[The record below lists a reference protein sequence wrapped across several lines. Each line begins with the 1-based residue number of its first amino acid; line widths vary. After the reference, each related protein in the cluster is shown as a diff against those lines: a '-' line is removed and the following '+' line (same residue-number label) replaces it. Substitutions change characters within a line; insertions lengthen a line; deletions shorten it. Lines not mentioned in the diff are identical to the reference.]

1 MQEPP
6 LPQSHAQEK
15 EDAEIRDAA
24 NRGEAQ
30 NYETEDPQIHTQS
43 IPVGNVQVARGAN
56 WLIWVAGCTLVNAL
70 CFAFNMD
77 FSLALG
83 MISPAIVSVL
93 LGEITKDNA
102 VLHFIVTFVPMAL
115 SAAIFL
121 FLSKQSNLYRTWAL
135 VVGALLIAAD
145 TLISLISF
153 QPLTVGLH
161 VWALFAIGQAIFAC
175 IAANKAYK
183 AQVAAAA
190 TIKLS

>member
-1 MQEPP
+1 MQDPSV
-6 LPQSHAQEK
+6 PQSHAQEK
-15 EDAEIRDAA
+15 EAAEIADAA
-24 NRGEAQ
+24 RRGEAQ
-30 NYETEDPQIHTQS
+30 NYETEDPQIHTQAV
-43 IPVGNVQVARGAN
+43 PVGNAQVARGAS

-83 MISPAIVSVL
+83 MISPAIVTML
-93 LGEITKDNA
+93 FAEMTKSNA
-102 VLHFIVTFVPMAL
+102 VLHFFVNFVPMGL
-115 SAAIFL
+115 SAIIFF

-153 QPLTVGLH
+153 HPLTVGLH
-161 VWALFAIGQAIFAC
+161 VWALIAVGQAIFAC

-183 AQVAAAA
+183 AQVAASSA
-190 TIKLS
+190 TVI

>member
-83 MISPAIVSVL
+83 MISPAFVSVL

-115 SAAIFL
+115 SAAIFFVL
-121 FLSKQSNLYRTWAL
+121 VKTEQSVPHLGTSCGSAFNSR
-135 VVGALLIAAD
+135 
-145 TLISLISF
+145 
-153 QPLTVGLH
+153 
-161 VWALFAIGQAIFAC
+161 
-175 IAANKAYK
+175 
-183 AQVAAAA
+183 
-190 TIKLS
+190 